1 MAERDD
7 DELTP
12 EELEQRK
19 QLAQARK
26 RKRLIVL
33 GVALV
38 VLVVVSIAGTL
49 ALLKM
54 LEDDPDAER
63 SAREEAG
70 HAAVYFTLRP
80 AFVSSFHVRGRQR
93 QLQVELALML
103 RDEAQVSRIEE
114 HMPSLRNNVLE
125 VLSGQV
131 YEELRTP
138 EGKELLRQELL
149 QEVRNT
155 LTRELGE
162 PVVEQVLFTG
172 FVMQ

>member
-1 MAERDD
+1 MAEQDD

-19 QLAQARK
+19 EIAQARK
-26 RKRLIVL
+26 RKRLIALAAALSVL
-33 GVALV
+33 IVA
-38 VLVVVSIAGTL
+38 SIGGTL

-54 LEDDPDAER
+54 LEDDPDAEL
-63 SAREEAG
+63 SAREETG
-70 HAAVYFTLRP
+70 YAAVYYTLRP
-80 AFVSSFHVRGRQR
+80 AFVSSYQIRGRQR

-103 RDEAQVSRIEE
+103 RDESKIARIEQ
-114 HMPSLRNNVLE
+114 HMPSLRNNVLM

-149 QEVRNT
+149 QEIRDI